1 MLGMAKVRQSWDWGG
16 LALWVGGFI
25 VILVMAGMAPDH
37 RSVMRSYRIASDM
50 FLAGKPLYDLDIA
63 MGYLY
68 SPAFAALYVP
78 FMKLG
83 PVIGD
88 SLWRILGFG
97 VLTYAVWRQVRTIN
111 PENRLWMLSYAL
123 FLAVPI
129 TAGALRNGQATILL
143 TGACWLLVLSALED
157 RRAETFLWAT
167 VAVIAKP
174 TAIIV
179 FLLVG
184 ALRLRLIPIL
194 VLSLL
199 LVLALPYAFAP
210 AGYVNQ
216 LYRDF
221 ATLMT
226 SMSVD
231 KSVAFE
237 MADFTAPF
245 TALGMPIST
254 QAATLIR
261 IAVAL
266 PTLLLVLWYDR
277 NLDPRLAGLAVFLTA
292 AFYMSLLN
300 PRVEYNTFALLAM
313 PAGVALAAIWDNEDG
328 GVLRGILAIAL
339 FVTGLSGINP
349 HLQDALRLWFRPV
362 AMTAI
367 TLPILWWFWS
377 VGQGKFKRAGAQVHA

>member
-1 MLGMAKVRQSWDWGG
+1 MVKVRRSWDWGG
-16 LALWVGGFI
+16 LALWIGGF
-25 VILVMAGMAPDH
+25 VAILVMAGMAPDH
-37 RSVMRSYRIASDM
+37 RSVMRSYRVASDM
-50 FLAGKPLYDLDIA
+50 FLAGQPLYDLDVA

-83 PVIGD
+83 PVLGD
-88 SLWRILGFG
+88 SLWRILSFA
-97 VLTYAVWRQVRTIN
+97 VLTYAVWRQVRMID
-111 PENRLWMLSYAL
+111 PANRLWMFSYAL

-143 TGACWLLVLSALED
+143 AGACWLLVLSALEG

-199 LVLALPYAFAP
+199 FVLALPYAFAP
-210 AGYVNQ
+210 ADYVNQ

-221 ATLMT
+221 VTLMT

-231 KSVAFE
+231 KSAAFE
-237 MADFTAPF
+237 TADFTAPF
-245 TALGMPIST
+245 SALGMPIPT

-261 IAVAL
+261 IVVAL

-277 NLDPRLAGLAVFLTA
+277 NLDRRLAGLAVFLTA

-328 GVLRGILAIAL
+328 GILRSILAIAL
-339 FVTGLSGINP
+339 FAAGLSGINP
-349 HLQDALRLWFRPV
+349 HLQEALRLWFRPV

-367 TLPILWWFWS
+367 TLPILWWFWLAAR
-377 VGQGKFKRAGAQVHA
+377 GKFKRLEAMAHV

>member
-1 MLGMAKVRQSWDWGG
+1 MAKVRQSWDWGG
-16 LALWVGGFI
+16 LALWTGGFV

-37 RSVMRSYRIASDM
+37 RSVMRAYRIASDM

-88 SLWRILGFG
+88 SLWRILGFA
-97 VLTYAVWRQVRTIN
+97 VLTYAVWRQVRTIE
-111 PENRLWMLSYAL
+111 PENRLWMVSYAL

-143 TGACWLLVLSALED
+143 TGACWLLVLSALEG

-167 VAVIAKP
+167 IAVVAKP
-174 TAIIV
+174 TALIV

-184 ALRLRLIPIL
+184 ALRLRLAPIL
-194 VLSLL
+194 ALALL
-199 LVLALPYAFAP
+199 FVLALPYAFAP
-210 AGYVNQ
+210 AGYINQ

-231 KSVAFE
+231 KSTAFE

-245 TALGMPIST
+245 TAFGLPVST
-254 QAATLIR
+254 QAATIVR
-261 IAVAL
+261 IIAAV

-277 NLDPRLAGLAVFLTA
+277 YLDRRLAGLAIFVTA
-292 AFYMSLLN
+292 AFYMSVLN

-313 PAGVALAAIWDNEDG
+313 PAGVALAVIWDNEDG
-328 GVLRGILAIAL
+328 GILRGILAVAL
-339 FVTGLSGINP
+339 FATGLSGINS
-349 HLQDALRLWFRPV
+349 HLQEALRLWFRPV

-377 VGQGKFKRAGAQVHA
+377 VAHGKFKRQGTTAHV

>member
-1 MLGMAKVRQSWDWGG
+1 MAKVRHSWDWGG
-16 LALWVGGFI
+16 LTLWVGGFAAILI
-25 VILVMAGMAPDH
+25 VAVMTPDH
-37 RSVMRSYRIASDM
+37 RSVMPSYRMASDM
-50 FLAGKPLYDLDIA
+50 FLSGKQLYDLDIA

-83 PVIGD
+83 PVVGD
-88 SLWRILGFG
+88 SLWRVLNFA

-111 PENRLWMLSYAL
+111 PQNRLWMLSYAL

-143 TGACWLLVLSALED
+143 TGACWLLVLSALEG

-167 VAVIAKP
+167 VAVVAKP

-184 ALRLRLIPIL
+184 ALRLRLIPLL
-194 VLSLL
+194 VLALL
-199 LVLALPYAFAP
+199 SVLALPYAFAP
-210 AGYVNQ
+210 VDYVNQ

-226 SMSVD
+226 SMSVE
-231 KSVAFE
+231 KSVVFE
-237 MADFTAPF
+237 TADFTAPF

-277 NLDPRLAGLAVFLTA
+277 NLDHRLAGLAIFITA

-300 PRVEYNTFALLAM
+300 PRVEYNTFAVLAM
-313 PAGVALAAIWDNEDG
+313 PAGAALAVIWDNEEG
-328 GVLRGILAIAL
+328 GPLRSVAAIAL
-339 FVTGLSGINP
+339 FVTGLSGINSDI
-349 HLQDALRLWFRPV
+349 QEALRLWFRPV

-377 VGQGKFKRAGAQVHA
+377 VARGRFKRAGVQVYA

>member
-1 MLGMAKVRQSWDWGG
+1 MAKVRHSWDWGG
-16 LALWVGGFI
+16 LTLWVGGFAAILI
-25 VILVMAGMAPDH
+25 VAGMAPDH
-37 RSVMRSYRIASDM
+37 RSVMPSYRMASDM
-50 FLAGKPLYDLDIA
+50 FLSGKQLYDLDIA

-68 SPAFAALYVP
+68 SPAFATLFVP

-83 PVIGD
+83 PVVGD
-88 SLWRILGFG
+88 SLWRVLNFA

-129 TAGALRNGQATILL
+129 TAGALRNGQATVLL
-143 TGACWLLVLSALED
+143 TGACWLLVLSALEG

-184 ALRLRLIPIL
+184 ALRLRLIP
-194 VLSLL
+194 V
-199 LVLALPYAFAP
+199 LVLALLSVLVLPYAFAP
-210 AGYVNQ
+210 VDYVNQ

-221 ATLMT
+221 AMLMT

-237 MADFTAPF
+237 TADFTAPF
-245 TALGMPIST
+245 AALGMPIST
-254 QAATLIR
+254 QAATLVR
-261 IAVAL
+261 IVIAL

-277 NLDPRLAGLAVFLTA
+277 NLDRRLAGLAIFLTA
-292 AFYMSLLN
+292 AFYMCLLN
-300 PRVEYNTFALLAM
+300 PRVEYNTFAVLAM
-313 PAGVALAAIWDNEDG
+313 PAGAALAVIWDNEEG
-328 GVLRGILAIAL
+328 GLLRSVAAIAL
-339 FVTGLSGINP
+339 FVTGLSGINSD
-349 HLQDALRLWFRPV
+349 LQEALRLWFRPV

-367 TLPILWWFWS
+367 TLPILWWFCS
-377 VGQGKFKRAGAQVHA
+377 VARGRFKRAGVQVYA

>member
-1 MLGMAKVRQSWDWGG
+1 MAKVRHSWDWGG
-16 LALWVGGFI
+16 LALWGGGFAA
-25 VILVMAGMAPDH
+25 ILIMAGMTPDH
-37 RSVMRSYRIASDM
+37 RSVMPSYRTASEM
-50 FLAGKPLYDLDIA
+50 FLSGRQLYDLNIA

-68 SPAFAALYVP
+68 SPAFAVLYVP

-88 SLWRILGFG
+88 SLWRILNFA
-97 VLTYAVWRQVRTIN
+97 VLTYAVWRQVRIIN
-111 PENRLWMLSYAL
+111 PENRLWMFSYAL

-143 TGACWLLVLSALED
+143 TGACWLLVLSALEG

-167 VAVIAKP
+167 LAVVAKP

-184 ALRLRLIPIL
+184 ALRLRLIPVL
-194 VLSLL
+194 VLVLFF
-199 LVLALPYAFAP
+199 VLALPYTFAP
-210 AGYVNQ
+210 VDYVNQ

-221 ATLMT
+221 AMLMT
-226 SMSVD
+226 SMSLD
-231 KSVAFE
+231 KSTAFDT
-237 MADFTAPF
+237 ADFTAPF

-254 QAATLIR
+254 QAATLVR
-261 IAVAL
+261 IVVAL

-277 NLDPRLAGLAVFLTA
+277 NLDRRFAGLAIFLTA
-292 AFYMSLLN
+292 AFYMCLLN
-300 PRVEYNTFALLAM
+300 PRVEYNTFAVLAM
-313 PAGVALAAIWDNEDG
+313 PAGAALAAIWDNEDG
-328 GVLRGILAIAL
+328 GLLRSVAAIAL
-339 FVTGLSGINP
+339 FVTGLSGINSD
-349 HLQDALRLWFRPV
+349 LQEALRLWFRPV

-377 VGQGKFKRAGAQVHA
+377 VAHGRFKRAGVQAHA

>member
-1 MLGMAKVRQSWDWGG
+1 MAKVRQSWDWGG
-16 LALWVGGFI
+16 LALWTGGFV

-37 RSVMRSYRIASDM
+37 RSVMRAYRIASDM

-68 SPAFAALYVP
+68 SPAFAVLYVP

-88 SLWRILGFG
+88 SLWRILGFA
-97 VLTYAVWRQVRTIN
+97 VLTYAVWRQVRTIG
-111 PENRLWMLSYAL
+111 PENRLWMFSYAL

-143 TGACWLLVLSALED
+143 AGACWLLVLSAFEG

-167 VAVIAKP
+167 IAVVAKP
-174 TAIIV
+174 TALIV

-184 ALRLRLIPIL
+184 AIRLRLVPIL
-194 VLSLL
+194 ALSLL
-199 LVLALPYAFAP
+199 FVLALPYAFAP
-210 AGYVNQ
+210 ADYVNQ

-231 KSVAFE
+231 KSTAFE

-245 TALGMPIST
+245 TTLGLPVST
-254 QAATLIR
+254 QAAIVVR
-261 IAVAL
+261 IIAAV

-277 NLDPRLAGLAVFLTA
+277 YLDRRLAGLAVFLTA
-292 AFYMSLLN
+292 AFYMSVFN

-313 PAGVALAAIWDNEDG
+313 PAGVALAVIWDNEEG
-328 GVLRGILAIAL
+328 GILRGILAIAL
-339 FVTGLSGINP
+339 FATGLSGINP
-349 HLQDALRLWFRPV
+349 HLQEALRLWFRPV

-377 VGQGKFKRAGAQVHA
+377 VAQGKFKRQGTMAHV

>member
-1 MLGMAKVRQSWDWGG
+1 MAKVRQSWDWGG
-16 LALWVGGFI
+16 LVLWIGGF
-25 VILVMAGMAPDH
+25 VAILVMAGMAPDH

-83 PVIGD
+83 PVVGD
-88 SLWRILGFG
+88 SLWRVLNFA
-97 VLTYAVWRQVRTIN
+97 VLTYAVWRQVRTID
-111 PENRLWMLSYAL
+111 PANRLWMFSYAL

-143 TGACWLLVLSALED
+143 AGACWLLVLSALEG

-199 LVLALPYAFAP
+199 SVLALPYAFAP

-231 KSVAFE
+231 KSIAFE

-245 TALGMPIST
+245 AALGMPIST

-261 IAVAL
+261 IVVAL
-266 PTLLLVLWYDR
+266 PTLLMVLWYDR
-277 NLDPRLAGLAVFLTA
+277 NLDRRLAGLAIFLTA

-328 GVLRGILAIAL
+328 GALRSILAIAL
-339 FVTGLSGINP
+339 FAAGLSGINS

-377 VGQGKFKRAGAQVHA
+377 VAQGKFRRAGAQAHV

>member
-1 MLGMAKVRQSWDWGG
+1 MAKVRHSWDWGG
-16 LALWVGGFI
+16 LALWVGGFAA
-25 VILVMAGMAPDH
+25 ILVMAGMTPDH
-37 RSVMRSYRIASDM
+37 RSVMPSYRTASEM
-50 FLAGKPLYDLDIA
+50 FLSGRQLYDLNIA

-68 SPAFAALYVP
+68 SPAFAVLYVP

-88 SLWRILGFG
+88 SLWRILNFA
-97 VLTYAVWRQVRTIN
+97 VLTYAVWRQVRIIN
-111 PENRLWMLSYAL
+111 PENRLWMFSYAL

-143 TGACWLLVLSALED
+143 TGACWLLVLSALEG

-167 VAVIAKP
+167 LAVVAKP

-184 ALRLRLIPIL
+184 ALRLRLIPVL
-194 VLSLL
+194 VLVLL
-199 LVLALPYAFAP
+199 FVLALPYAFAP
-210 AGYVNQ
+210 VDYVNQ

-221 ATLMT
+221 AMLMT
-226 SMSVD
+226 SMSLD
-231 KSVAFE
+231 KSTAFDT
-237 MADFTAPF
+237 ADFTAPF

-254 QAATLIR
+254 QAATLVR
-261 IAVAL
+261 IVVAL

-277 NLDPRLAGLAVFLTA
+277 NLDRRFAGLAIFLTA
-292 AFYMSLLN
+292 AFYMCLLN
-300 PRVEYNTFALLAM
+300 PRVEYNTFAVLAM
-313 PAGVALAAIWDNEDG
+313 PAGAALAAIWDNEDG
-328 GVLRGILAIAL
+328 GLLRSVAAIAL

-349 HLQDALRLWFRPV
+349 DLQEALRLWFRPV

-377 VGQGKFKRAGAQVHA
+377 VARGRFKRAGVQAYA

>member
-1 MLGMAKVRQSWDWGG
+1 MAKVRQSWDWGG
-16 LALWVGGFI
+16 LALWTGGFV

-37 RSVMRSYRIASDM
+37 RSVMRAYRIASDM

-68 SPAFAALYVP
+68 SPAFAVLYVP

-88 SLWRILGFG
+88 SLWRILGFA
-97 VLTYAVWRQVRTIN
+97 VLTYAVWRQVRTIG
-111 PENRLWMLSYAL
+111 PENRLWMFSYAL

-143 TGACWLLVLSALED
+143 AGACWLLVLSAFEG

-167 VAVIAKP
+167 IAVVAKP
-174 TAIIV
+174 TALIV
-179 FLLVG
+179 FLLIG
-184 ALRLRLIPIL
+184 AIRLRLVPIL
-194 VLSLL
+194 ALSLL
-199 LVLALPYAFAP
+199 FVLALPYAFAP
-210 AGYVNQ
+210 ADYVNQ

-231 KSVAFE
+231 KSTAFE

-245 TALGMPIST
+245 TTLGLPVST
-254 QAATLIR
+254 QAAIVVR
-261 IAVAL
+261 IIAAV

-277 NLDPRLAGLAVFLTA
+277 YLDRRLAGLAVFLTA
-292 AFYMSLLN
+292 AF
-300 PRVEYNTFALLAM
+300 
-313 PAGVALAAIWDNEDG
+313 
-328 GVLRGILAIAL
+328 
-339 FVTGLSGINP
+339 
-349 HLQDALRLWFRPV
+349 
-362 AMTAI
+362 
-367 TLPILWWFWS
+367 
-377 VGQGKFKRAGAQVHA
+377 

>member
-1 MLGMAKVRQSWDWGG
+1 MAKVRQSWDWGG
-16 LALWVGGFI
+16 LALWTGGFV

-37 RSVMRSYRIASDM
+37 RSVMRAYRIASDM

-68 SPAFAALYVP
+68 SPAFAVLYVP

-88 SLWRILGFG
+88 SLWRILGFA
-97 VLTYAVWRQVRTIN
+97 VLTYAVWRQVRTIE
-111 PENRLWMLSYAL
+111 PENRLWMFSYAL

-143 TGACWLLVLSALED
+143 AGACWLLVLSALEG

-167 VAVIAKP
+167 IAVVAKP
-174 TAIIV
+174 TALIV

-184 ALRLRLIPIL
+184 AIRLRLVPIL
-194 VLSLL
+194 ALSLL
-199 LVLALPYAFAP
+199 FVLALPYAFAP
-210 AGYVNQ
+210 ADYVNQ
-216 LYRDF
+216 LYHDF

-231 KSVAFE
+231 KSTAFE

-245 TALGMPIST
+245 TTLGLPVST
-254 QAATLIR
+254 QAATVVR
-261 IAVAL
+261 IIAAV

-277 NLDPRLAGLAVFLTA
+277 YLDRRLAGLAVFLTA
-292 AFYMSLLN
+292 AFYMSVFN

-313 PAGVALAAIWDNEDG
+313 PAGVALAVIWDNEEG
-328 GVLRGILAIAL
+328 GILRGILAIAL
-339 FVTGLSGINP
+339 FATGLSGINP
-349 HLQDALRLWFRPV
+349 HLQEALRLWFRPV

-377 VGQGKFKRAGAQVHA
+377 VAQGKFKRQGTMAHV

>member
-1 MLGMAKVRQSWDWGG
+1 MAKVRHSWDWGG
-16 LALWVGGFI
+16 LALWGGGFAA
-25 VILVMAGMAPDH
+25 ILIMAGMTPDH
-37 RSVMRSYRIASDM
+37 RSVMPSYRTASEM
-50 FLAGKPLYDLDIA
+50 FLSGRQLYDLNIA

-68 SPAFAALYVP
+68 SPAFAVLYVP

-88 SLWRILGFG
+88 SLWRILNFA
-97 VLTYAVWRQVRTIN
+97 VLTYAVWRQVRIIN
-111 PENRLWMLSYAL
+111 PENRLWMFSYAL

-143 TGACWLLVLSALED
+143 TGACWLLVLSALEG

-167 VAVIAKP
+167 LAVVAKP

-184 ALRLRLIPIL
+184 ALRLRLIPVL
-194 VLSLL
+194 VLVLFF
-199 LVLALPYAFAP
+199 VLALPYAFAP
-210 AGYVNQ
+210 VDYVNQ

-221 ATLMT
+221 AMLMT
-226 SMSVD
+226 SMSLD
-231 KSVAFE
+231 KSTAFDT
-237 MADFTAPF
+237 ADFTAPF

-254 QAATLIR
+254 QAATLVR
-261 IAVAL
+261 IVVAL

-277 NLDPRLAGLAVFLTA
+277 NLDRRFAGLAIFLTA
-292 AFYMSLLN
+292 AFYMCLLN
-300 PRVEYNTFALLAM
+300 PRVEYNTFAVLAM
-313 PAGVALAAIWDNEDG
+313 PAGAALAAIWDNEDG
-328 GVLRGILAIAL
+328 GLLRSVAAIAL
-339 FVTGLSGINP
+339 FVTGLSGINSD
-349 HLQDALRLWFRPV
+349 LQEALRLWFRPV

-377 VGQGKFKRAGAQVHA
+377 VAHGRFKRAGVQAYA

>member
-1 MLGMAKVRQSWDWGG
+1 MAKVRQSWDWGG
-16 LALWVGGFI
+16 LALWTGGFV

-37 RSVMRSYRIASDM
+37 RSVMRAYRIASDM

-68 SPAFAALYVP
+68 SPAFAVLYVP

-88 SLWRILGFG
+88 SLWRILGFA
-97 VLTYAVWRQVRTIN
+97 VLTYAVWRQVRTIE
-111 PENRLWMLSYAL
+111 PENRLWMFSYAL

-143 TGACWLLVLSALED
+143 AGACWLLVLSALEG

-167 VAVIAKP
+167 IAVVAKP
-174 TAIIV
+174 TALIV

-184 ALRLRLIPIL
+184 AIRLRLVPIL
-194 VLSLL
+194 ALSLL
-199 LVLALPYAFAP
+199 FVLALPYAFAP
-210 AGYVNQ
+210 ADYVTQ

-231 KSVAFE
+231 KSTAFE

-245 TALGMPIST
+245 TTLGLPVST
-254 QAATLIR
+254 QAAIVVR
-261 IAVAL
+261 IIAAV

-277 NLDPRLAGLAVFLTA
+277 YLDRRLAGLAVFLTA
-292 AFYMSLLN
+292 AFYMSVFN

-313 PAGVALAAIWDNEDG
+313 PAGVALAVIWDNEEG
-328 GVLRGILAIAL
+328 GILRGILAIAL
-339 FVTGLSGINP
+339 FATGLSGINP
-349 HLQDALRLWFRPV
+349 HLQEALRLWFRPV

-377 VGQGKFKRAGAQVHA
+377 VAQGKFKRQGTMAHV

>member
-1 MLGMAKVRQSWDWGG
+1 MAKVRQSWDWGG
-16 LALWVGGFI
+16 LALWTGGFV

-37 RSVMRSYRIASDM
+37 RSVMRAYRIASDM

-68 SPAFAALYVP
+68 SPAFAVLYVP

-88 SLWRILGFG
+88 SLWRILGFA
-97 VLTYAVWRQVRTIN
+97 VLTYAVWRQVRTIE
-111 PENRLWMLSYAL
+111 PENRLWMFSYAL

-143 TGACWLLVLSALED
+143 AGACWLLVLSALEG

-167 VAVIAKP
+167 IAVVAKP
-174 TAIIV
+174 TALIV

-184 ALRLRLIPIL
+184 AIRLRLVPIL
-194 VLSLL
+194 ALSLL
-199 LVLALPYAFAP
+199 FVLALPYAFAP
-210 AGYVNQ
+210 ADYVTQ

-231 KSVAFE
+231 KSTAFE

-245 TALGMPIST
+245 TTLGLPVST
-254 QAATLIR
+254 QAAIVVR
-261 IAVAL
+261 IIAAV

-277 NLDPRLAGLAVFLTA
+277 YLDRRLAGLAVFLTA
-292 AFYMSLLN
+292 AFYMSIFN

-313 PAGVALAAIWDNEDG
+313 PAGVALAVIWDNEEG
-328 GVLRGILAIAL
+328 GILRGILAIAL
-339 FVTGLSGINP
+339 FATGLSGINP
-349 HLQDALRLWFRPV
+349 HLQEALRLWFRPV

-377 VGQGKFKRAGAQVHA
+377 VAQGKFKRQGTMAHV